1 MAAALDALAAMRAT
15 RRVAVLGLMAEL
27 DDPVAAH
34 REIASLVAK
43 AGIELIA
50 VGTDRYGVEPS
61 TDPIADLGDLGP
73 GDVVLVK
80 ASRAAGL
87 DRIAD
92 DLATFA
98 SGFPRTGPRKS

>member
-1 MAAALDALAAMRAT
+1 
-15 RRVAVLGLMAEL
+15 MAEL

-34 REIASLVAK
+34 LEIAALVAR

-50 VGTDRYGVEPS
+50 VGTDQYGVEPS
-61 TDPIADLGDLGP
+61 ADPVAELGDLGP

-92 DLATFA
+92 RLATFA
-98 SGFPRTGPRKS
+98 SGFPGTGPRKS